1 MTLLHLTR
9 RNVVVFFRD
18 PAAVFFSLLSP
29 IILFVL
35 FSAFL
40 GGVQTDALQK
50 SLPTASA
57 DDVNAFVYSW
67 VIANLVMITTATTSL
82 SALVVFVNDRVGNVF
97 RDFLVSPI
105 SRLQM
110 ILSYLLGAFVVSVA
124 LSTTVFVLADL
135 YLGIVHS
142 AALSVG
148 AFAQALAQLLGFC
161 LLFSAIWSFVV
172 TFIGSNGVF
181 TSVATIVGTAGGFLA
196 GAYITV
202 GALPSGVVTFMNLLP
217 LNQAAA
223 LMRGPFTRGPL
234 DALVGSSEPAR
245 ATVEA
250 EYGLL
255 PYIASAQVPAW
266 AIWALFAGLFTVFV
280 LLGAWRIGRRIG

>member
-50 SLPTASA
+50 SLPAASA
-57 DDVNAFVYSW
+57 DDVDAFVYSW

-110 ILSYLLGAFVVSVA
+110 ILSYLLGAFAVSVA
-124 LSTTVFVLADL
+124 LSTTVFVLADV
-135 YLGIVHS
+135 YLGVVHS

-148 AFAQALAQLLGFC
+148 ALAQAYAQLIGFC

-172 TFIGSNGVF
+172 TFIGSAGVF

-217 LNQAAA
+217 LNQAAT

-234 DALVGSSEPAR
+234 DALVGTSEEAR
-245 ATVEA
+245 TTVRE
-250 EYGLL
+250 EYGLI
-255 PYIASAQVPAW
+255 PHIASAEVPEW
-266 AIWALFAGLFTVFV
+266 AIWLLFAALFVAFV

>member
-1 MTLLHLTR
+1 MMLFHLTR

-50 SLPTASA
+50 SLPTASK
-57 DDVNAFVYSW
+57 DDVGAFVYSW
-67 VIANLVMITTATTSL
+67 VLANLVMITTATTSL

-105 SRLQM
+105 SRFQM
-110 ILSYLLGAFVVSVA
+110 ILGYLLGAFLVSTL
-124 LSTTVFVLADL
+124 LSSLVLVLAEA
-135 YLGIVHS
+135 YLGAVYS

-148 AFAQALAQLLGFC
+148 AFAPALAQLIGFC

-172 TFIGSNGVF
+172 TFIGSNAVF

-217 LNQAAA
+217 LNQAAS
-223 LMRGPFTRGPL
+223 LMRGPFTRAPL
-234 DALVGSSEPAR
+234 DAVTGGSAQAR
-245 ATVEA
+245 AAVQE

-255 PYIASAQVPAW
+255 PHIANAQVSEW
-266 AIWALFAGLFTVFV
+266 AIWLLFAGLFTVFV
-280 LLGAWRIGRRIG
+280 ALGAWRIGRKIG

>member
-1 MTLLHLTR
+1 MTLANLTR

-50 SLPTASA
+50 SLPTANA
-57 DDVNAFVYSW
+57 DDVDTFVYSW

-105 SRLQM
+105 SRFQL
-110 ILSYLLGAFVVSVA
+110 ILSYLLGAFVVSTA

-148 AFAQALAQLLGFC
+148 AFTQALAQLVGFC

-172 TFIGSNGVF
+172 TFIGSAGVF

-202 GALPSGVVTFMNLLP
+202 GALPSGVVTFMNVLP
-217 LNQAAA
+217 LNQSAT

-245 ATVEA
+245 ATAEA

-255 PYIASAQVPAW
+255 PYIASAHVPAW

>member
-1 MTLLHLTR
+1 MTLANLTR

-57 DDVNAFVYSW
+57 DDVDAFVYSW

-124 LSTTVFVLADL
+124 LSTTVFVLADV
-135 YLGIVHS
+135 YLGVVHS
-142 AALSVG
+142 AALSAG
-148 AFAQALAQLLGFC
+148 AFAQALAQLIGFC
-161 LLFSAIWSFVV
+161 LLFSAIWSLVV
-172 TFIGSNGVF
+172 TFIGSAGVF

-202 GALPSGVVTFMNLLP
+202 GALPSGVVTFMNVLP
-217 LNQAAA
+217 LNQAAT

-234 DALVGSSEPAR
+234 DALAGTSDQAR
-245 ATVEA
+245 GTIEE

-255 PYIASAQVPAW
+255 PHIASAQVPEW
-266 AIWALFAGLFTVFV
+266 AIWVLFAVLFVVFV

>member
-1 MTLLHLTR
+1 MTLANLTR

-57 DDVNAFVYSW
+57 DDVDAFVYSW

-124 LSTTVFVLADL
+124 LSTTVFVLADV
-135 YLGIVHS
+135 YLGVVHS
-142 AALSVG
+142 AALSAG
-148 AFAQALAQLLGFC
+148 AFAQALAQLVGFC
-161 LLFSAIWSFVV
+161 LLFSAIWSLVV
-172 TFIGSNGVF
+172 TFIGSAGVF

-202 GALPSGVVTFMNLLP
+202 GALPSGVVTFMNVLP
-217 LNQAAA
+217 LNQAAT

-234 DALVGSSEPAR
+234 DALAGTSDQAR
-245 ATVEA
+245 GTIEE

-255 PYIASAQVPAW
+255 PHIASAQVLEW
-266 AIWALFAGLFTVFV
+266 AIWVLFAVLFVVFV

>member
-1 MTLLHLTR
+1 MTLANLTR

-50 SLPTASA
+50 SLPTANA
-57 DDVNAFVYSW
+57 DDVDAFVYSW

-105 SRLQM
+105 SRFQM
-110 ILSYLLGAFVVSVA
+110 ILSYLLGAFVVSTA
-124 LSTTVFVLADL
+124 LSTTVFVLADV
-135 YLGIVHS
+135 YLGVVHS
-142 AALSVG
+142 AALSAG
-148 AFAQALAQLLGFC
+148 AFAQALAQLVGFC
-161 LLFSAIWSFVV
+161 LLFSAIWSLVV
-172 TFIGSNGVF
+172 TFIGSAGVF

-202 GALPSGVVTFMNLLP
+202 GALPSGVVTFMSVLP
-217 LNQAAA
+217 LNQAAT

-266 AIWALFAGLFTVFV
+266 AIWVLFAALFVVFV

>member
-1 MTLLHLTR
+1 MTLLNLTR
-9 RNVVVFFRD
+9 RNVIVFFRD

-57 DDVNAFVYSW
+57 DDVDAFVYSW

-124 LSTTVFVLADL
+124 LSAAVLVLAEI
-135 YLGIVHS
+135 YLGVVYS

-148 AFAQALAQLLGFC
+148 AFAQALAQLIGFC
-161 LLFSAIWSFVV
+161 LLFSAIWSLVV
-172 TFIGSNGVF
+172 TFIASNGVF

-217 LNQAAA
+217 LNQAAT
-223 LMRGPFTRGPL
+223 LMRAPFTRAPL
-234 DALVGSSEPAR
+234 DALAGSSEQAR
-245 ATVEA
+245 ATVRD

-255 PYIASAQVPAW
+255 PHVATAQVSEWVLWLVFA
-266 AIWALFAGLFTVFV
+266 ALFAVFV
-280 LLGAWRIGRRIG
+280 ALGAWRIGRRIG

>member
-1 MTLLHLTR
+1 MLYHLTR

-18 PAAVFFSLLSP
+18 PPAVFFSLLSP

-50 SLPTASA
+50 SLPTASG
-57 DDVNAFVYSW
+57 DDVDAFVYSW

-124 LSTTVFVLADL
+124 LSAAVLVLAEV
-135 YLGIVHS
+135 YLGIVYS

-148 AFAQALAQLLGFC
+148 AFAQALAQLVGFC
-161 LLFSAIWSFVV
+161 LVFSAIWSLVV
-172 TFIGSNGVF
+172 TFIASNGVF

-217 LNQAAA
+217 LNQAAT
-223 LMRGPFTRGPL
+223 LMRAPFTRAPL
-234 DALVGSSEPAR
+234 DALAGSSEQAR
-245 ATVEA
+245 ATVRD

-255 PYIASAQVPAW
+255 PHVATAQVSEWVLWLVFA
-266 AIWALFAGLFTVFV
+266 ALFAVFV
-280 LLGAWRIGRRIG
+280 ALGAWRIGRRIG

>member
-50 SLPTASA
+50 SLPAASG
-57 DDVNAFVYSW
+57 DNVDAFVYSW

-110 ILSYLLGAFVVSVA
+110 ILSYLLGAFAVSVA
-124 LSTTVFVLADL
+124 LSTTVFVLADV
-135 YLGIVHS
+135 YLGVVHS

-148 AFAQALAQLLGFC
+148 AFAQAYAQLIGFC
-161 LLFSAIWSFVV
+161 LLFSAIWSFLV
-172 TFIGSNGVF
+172 TFIGSTGVF

-217 LNQAAA
+217 LNQAAT

-234 DALVGSSEPAR
+234 DALVGTSEEAR
-245 ATVEA
+245 TTVRE
-250 EYGLL
+250 EYGLI
-255 PYIASAQVPAW
+255 PHIASAEVPEW
-266 AIWALFAGLFTVFV
+266 AIWLLFAALFVAFV

>member
-1 MTLLHLTR
+1 MTLANLTR

-57 DDVNAFVYSW
+57 DDVDAFVYSW

-124 LSTTVFVLADL
+124 LSTTMFVLADV
-135 YLGIVHS
+135 YLGVVHS
-142 AALSVG
+142 AALSAG
-148 AFAQALAQLLGFC
+148 AFAQALAQLVGFC
-161 LLFSAIWSFVV
+161 LLFSAIWSLVV
-172 TFIGSNGVF
+172 TFIGSAGVF

-202 GALPSGVVTFMNLLP
+202 GALPSGVVTFMNVLP
-217 LNQAAA
+217 LNQAAT

-234 DALVGSSEPAR
+234 DALAGTSDQAR
-245 ATVEA
+245 GTIEE

-255 PYIASAQVPAW
+255 PHIASAQVPEW
-266 AIWALFAGLFTVFV
+266 AIWVLFAVLFVVFV

>member
-1 MTLLHLTR
+1 MTLANLTR

-57 DDVNAFVYSW
+57 DDVDAFVYSW

-124 LSTTVFVLADL
+124 LSTTVFVLADV
-135 YLGIVHS
+135 YLGVVHS
-142 AALSVG
+142 AALSAG
-148 AFAQALAQLLGFC
+148 SFAQALAQLVGFC
-161 LLFSAIWSFVV
+161 LLFSAIWSLVV
-172 TFIGSNGVF
+172 TFIGSAGVF

-202 GALPSGVVTFMNLLP
+202 GALPSGVVTFMNVLP
-217 LNQAAA
+217 LNQAAT

-234 DALVGSSEPAR
+234 DALAGTSDQAR
-245 ATVEA
+245 GTIEE

-255 PYIASAQVPAW
+255 PHIASAQVPEW
-266 AIWALFAGLFTVFV
+266 AIWVLFAVLFVVFV

>member
-1 MTLLHLTR
+1 MMLYHLTR

-40 GGVQTDALQK
+40 GGVQTSALK
-50 SLPTASA
+50 TSLPTASS
-57 DDVNAFVYSW
+57 DDVDAFVYSW

-105 SRLQM
+105 SRFQM
-110 ILSYLLGAFVVSVA
+110 ILSYLLGAFLVSTA
-124 LSTTVFVLADL
+124 LSSLVLVLAEV
-135 YLGIVHS
+135 YLGVVYS
-142 AALSVG
+142 AALPVG
-148 AFAQALAQLLGFC
+148 AFAQALVQLIGFC
-161 LLFSAIWSFVV
+161 LLFSAIWSLVV
-172 TFIGSNGVF
+172 TFIKSNAVF

-217 LNQAAA
+217 LNQAASV
-223 LMRGPFTRGPL
+223 MRGPFTRAPL
-234 DALVGSSEPAR
+234 DALVGDSSQAR
-245 ATVEA
+245 AKVQD

-255 PYIASAQVPAW
+255 PHIATAQVSEW
-266 AIWALFAGLFTVFV
+266 VIWLLFAALFAVFTA
-280 LLGAWRIGRRIG
+280 LGAWRIGRKIG

>member
-1 MTLLHLTR
+1 MMLFHLTR

-29 IILFVL
+29 IILFIL

-50 SLPTASA
+50 SVPSASA
-57 DDVNAFVYSW
+57 DDVDAFVYSW

-124 LSTTVFVLADL
+124 LSATVFVLADV
-135 YLGIVHS
+135 YLGVVHA
-142 AALSVG
+142 AALPVG
-148 AFAQALAQLLGFC
+148 AFAQVLTQLIGFC
-161 LLFSAIWSFVV
+161 LLFSAIWSLVV
-172 TFIGSNGVF
+172 TFIGSTGVF

-217 LNQAAA
+217 LNQAAT
-223 LMRGPFTRGPL
+223 LMRGPFTRAPL
-234 DALVGSSEPAR
+234 DALVGSSEQAR
-245 ATVEA
+245 ETVRE
-250 EYGLL
+250 EYGLI
-255 PYIASAQVPAW
+255 PHIASAPVPEW
-266 AIWALFAGLFTVFV
+266 TIWLLFAGLFIVFV
-280 LLGAWRIGRRIG
+280 ALGAWRIGRRLG

>member
-1 MTLLHLTR
+1 MTLANLTR

-50 SLPTASA
+50 SLPTANA
-57 DDVNAFVYSW
+57 DDVDAFVYSW

-105 SRLQM
+105 NRLQL
-110 ILSYLLGAFVVSVA
+110 ILSYLLGAFLVSVA
-124 LSTTVFVLADL
+124 LSATVFVLADV
-135 YLGIVHS
+135 YLGVVHS
-142 AALSVG
+142 AALSVS
-148 AFAQALAQLLGFC
+148 AFAQAFAQLIGFC
-161 LLFSAIWSFVV
+161 LLFSAIWSLVV
-172 TFIGSNGVF
+172 TFIGSTGVF

-202 GALPSGVVTFMNLLP
+202 GALPSGVVTFMNVLP
-217 LNQAAA
+217 LNQAAT

-234 DALVGSSEPAR
+234 DALVGSSDQAR

-266 AIWALFAGLFTVFV
+266 AIWVLFAALFVVFV

>member
-1 MTLLHLTR
+1 MTLANLTR
-9 RNVVVFFRD
+9 RNIVVFFRD

-57 DDVNAFVYSW
+57 DDVDAFVYSW

-124 LSTTVFVLADL
+124 LSTTVFVLADV
-135 YLGIVHS
+135 YLGVVHS
-142 AALSVG
+142 AALSAG
-148 AFAQALAQLLGFC
+148 AFAQALAQLVGFC
-161 LLFSAIWSFVV
+161 LVFSAIWSLVV
-172 TFIGSNGVF
+172 TFIGSAGVF

-202 GALPSGVVTFMNLLP
+202 GALPSGVVTFMNVLP
-217 LNQAAA
+217 LNQAAT

-234 DALVGSSEPAR
+234 DALAGTSDQAR
-245 ATVEA
+245 GTIEE

-255 PYIASAQVPAW
+255 PHIASAQVPEW
-266 AIWALFAGLFTVFV
+266 AIWVLFAVLFVVFV

>member
-1 MTLLHLTR
+1 MTLYHLTK

-50 SLPTASA
+50 SLPTASGDA
-57 DDVNAFVYSW
+57 VDAFVYSW

-105 SRLQM
+105 KRLHL
-110 ILSYLLGAFVVSVA
+110 IGSYLLGAFLVSVA
-124 LSTTVFVLADL
+124 LSAAVLVLAEV
-135 YLGIVHS
+135 YLGTVYS

-148 AFAQALAQLLGFC
+148 AFLQAFAQLIGFC
-161 LLFSAIWSFVV
+161 LLFSAIWSLVV

-202 GALPSGVVTFMNLLP
+202 GALPKGVVTFMNLLP
-217 LNQAAA
+217 LNQTAT
-223 LMRGPFTRGPL
+223 LMRAPFTSGPL
-234 DALVGSSEPAR
+234 DTLAGSSEQAR
-245 ATVEA
+245 DTVRD
-250 EYGLL
+250 EYGLI
-255 PYIASAQVPAW
+255 PHIAAAEVSS
-266 AIWALFAGLFTVFV
+266 WALWLLFVVLFAVFV

>member
-1 MTLLHLTR
+1 MMLYHLTR

-18 PAAVFFSLLSP
+18 PPAVFFSLLSP

-50 SLPTASA
+50 SLPGAHG
-57 DDVNAFVYSW
+57 DDVDAFVYSW

-124 LSTTVFVLADL
+124 LSAAVLVLAEV
-135 YLGIVHS
+135 YLGIVYS
-142 AALSVG
+142 AALSAG
-148 AFAQALAQLLGFC
+148 AFVQALAQLVGFC
-161 LLFSAIWSFVV
+161 LVFSAIWSLVV
-172 TFIGSNGVF
+172 TFIASNGVF

-217 LNQAAA
+217 LNQAAT
-223 LMRGPFTRGPL
+223 LMRAPFTRAPL
-234 DALVGSSEPAR
+234 DALTGSSEQAR
-245 ATVEA
+245 ATVRD

-255 PYIASAQVPAW
+255 PHLATAQVSEWVLWLVFA
-266 AIWALFAGLFTVFV
+266 ALFAVFV
-280 LLGAWRIGRRIG
+280 ALGAWRIGRRLG